1 MLRVNRCSIMQI
13 EKNNIVSIRYV
24 MKNSKGD
31 VLENTMNLDPVSYL
45 HGSSAIEPLLQ
56 TQLEGLIRGSRKN
69 VLLPAASGLVS
80 EDFIF
85 EVIVDD
91 VRTASEAE
99 IVLGYPVQ
107 LPTSRCEEDCDC
119 YTESKNDID

>member
-1 MLRVNRCSIMQI
+1 MERSKSIRRSLPVNRYNDMQI
-13 EKNNIVSIRYV
+13 EKNNIVSIRYI
-24 MKNSKGD
+24 MKNSKGE

-56 TQLEGLIRGSRKN
+56 AQLEGLIRGSKKH
-69 VLLPAASGLVS
+69 VYLPAESGLVS

-85 EVIVDD
+85 DVIVDD

-107 LPTSRCEEDCDC
+107 LATPRCEDGCDC
-119 YTESKNDID
+119 

>member
-1 MLRVNRCSIMQI
+1 MQV

-31 VLENTMNLDPVSYL
+31 VLENTMDNDPVSYL

-56 TQLEGLIRGSRKN
+56 AQLEGLMRGNKKN
-69 VLLPAASGLVS
+69 IQLPAGSGLVS

-85 EVIVDD
+85 EVIVDNI
-91 VRTASEAE
+91 RIATEAE
-99 IVLGYPVQ
+99 ILLGYPVQ
-107 LPTSRCEEDCDC
+107 LPGTRCEEDCDC
-119 YTESKNDID
+119 YTEIKPI